1 MAPRNPLSDHL
12 ATRANS
18 LDFTALGLYLP
29 NPDPILKAQGKDIA
43 TYRDM
48 RHDALVGSCIARR
61 RASVQALEFGLD
73 RGQASS
79 RVAKAVQAML
89 DALPLSTII
98 EQIQDCALYGYQPM
112 EVMWGQEGGLFVPVD
127 VLAKPPEWFCFDAN
141 NLLRFKSR
149 AQPLYGEEL
158 PDKKYLLPR
167 NSPTYQNP
175 YGFADLSM
183 CYWPLLFKKG
193 GLKFWLAFTEK
204 FGGAFMTGKLPRSA
218 TPAERAE
225 QEKKRRE
232 MLKLLAKIEN
242 RINAE
247 NARPRKRFLSPAVK
261 EASYALYYD
270 AMRQA
275 IEARG
280 TAHFPE
286 KGGQK
291 LYGSL
296 TMVITVD
303 HRGTVLDAEVVK
315 ASGKPDL
322 DRRAQEIARKAGP
335 FGAFTAD
342 MRKTVDQLVVVSRF
356 TFTQDATLQTK
367 AMVPP

>member
-1 MAPRNPLSDHL
+1 MSARKTFDRLFADSALEVVLVNARSEIPPEEAQAVAQASLAGGGEAADGMASSMTANAPLSQDGDPTEAAAT
-12 ATRANS
+12 ATRQN
-18 LDFTALGLYLP
+18 L
-29 NPDPILKAQGKDIA
+29 Q
-43 TYRDM
+43 
-48 RHDALVGSCIARR
+48 
-61 RASVQALEFGLD
+61 Q
-73 RGQASS
+73 Q
-79 RVAKAVQAML
+79 Q
-89 DALPLSTII
+89 
-98 EQIQDCALYGYQPM
+98 
-112 EVMWGQEGGLFVPVD
+112 
-127 VLAKPPEWFCFDAN
+127 
-141 NLLRFKSR
+141 NLLLERVKQQLAALTE
-149 AQPLYGEEL
+149 AQ
-158 PDKKYLLPR
+158 
-167 NSPTYQNP
+167 Q
-175 YGFADLSM
+175 
-183 CYWPLLFKKG
+183 
-193 GLKFWLAFTEK
+193 
-204 FGGAFMTGKLPRSA
+204 RSNN

-303 HRGTVLDAEVVK
+303 HRGTVLDAEVAK